1 MLQTPRWLLR
11 SRLWCTRG
19 AAASSTSAAACPP
32 DPRPHS
38 PGHSDPAGGGLLDTR
53 QTWHPC
59 WMMITGCCYSFLQI
73 ISVSP
78 NMGNRSAPRSLSGAT
93 RATSSSAMS
102 LLPTLASMCAEPT
115 TPSASLPLALW
126 LWVCTTRSVSNV
138 WQCLEAS
145 ASNDHQT
152 WLTSLNTPPLTAAP
166 GSPAPPSIE
175 HVARERSGASS
186 YRLSW
191 ATTSFSPLMGHR
203 LLLKEV
209 RKGLR
214 QCR

>member
-1 MLQTPRWLLR
+1 MVHTG
-11 SRLWCTRG
+11 RG
-19 AAASSTSAAACPP
+19 RQFYLGCSVAARPPASLTWSQ
-32 DPRPHS
+32 RPGRRRA
-38 PGHSDPAGGGLLDTR
+38 PGHQADMAPMLDCDQIR
-53 QTWHPC
+53 R
-59 WMMITGCCYSFLQI
+59 CCYSFLKI

-209 RKGLR
+209 REGLDHNTLFVPHT
-214 QCR
+214 QE

>member
-19 AAASSTSAAACPP
+19 GGGSSTSAAVWPP

-38 PGHSDPAGGGLLDTR
+38 PGHSDPAGGGLLVTR
-53 QTWHPC
+53 QTC
-59 WMMITGCCYSFLQI
+59 TRCLMMITGCCYSFLQI

-152 WLTSLNTPPLTAAP
+152 LLTYMSEHSTTDCCTRVPRSPQHRKRGEGEKWCQQLQTLLGHYQLQPFDGTQTPA
-166 GSPAPPSIE
+166 
-175 HVARERSGASS
+175 ERSKRGIRS
-186 YRLSW
+186 
-191 ATTSFSPLMGHR
+191 
-203 LLLKEV
+203 
-209 RKGLR
+209 
-214 QCR
+214 